1 MQREAW
7 NRITQVTIDNCYRTA
22 SFVQCSDRND
32 GEENLQNET
41 DVYVLPAMAAD
52 DFERYAAV
60 DADIST
66 EEEIAESAIVS
77 AQQPSNDQLSD
88 NDDDDN
94 VTTEPLSFAV
104 AKQSLENIR
113 KLLEQK
119 GSTLYEA
126 FYKLEAAVHE
136 LHHNSAEQRSIFDF
150 LAFVIK
156 RQRTEQLK

>member
-1 MQREAW
+1 MQCEAW
-7 NRITQVTIDNCYRTA
+7 NRITQVTIATCYRRA

-41 DVYVLPAMAAD
+41 DVYVLPAVAAD

-66 EEEIAESAIVS
+66 EEIAESAIVS

-88 NDDDDN
+88 SDDDDN

-136 LHHNSAEQRSIFDF
+136 LHHNNAEQRSVFDF
-150 LAFVIK
+150 FSHL
-156 RQRTEQLK
+156 